1 VDKQLEETKETTE
14 TTENSEKQ
22 VDKLVEEVKGEVV

>member
-1 VDKQLEETKETTE
+1 VDKELEETKETTE